1 MCTNKHRLLYR
12 SSTEDSLV
20 QTIFGLFL
28 FFFFYEPTGSP
39 PKKPVVM
46 QGGDRED
53 AGTRMAQTGPDGKTG
68 PGCVWGKECCFHDQ
82 PGIPPQPMRR
92 GRALKF
98 HKSSAGPEGDVT
110 TLKTELR
117 CRASVH
123 NPTEERELRS
133 G

>member
-1 MCTNKHRLLYR
+1 
-12 SSTEDSLV
+12 
-20 QTIFGLFL
+20 
-28 FFFFYEPTGSP
+28 
-39 PKKPVVM
+39 M

-98 HKSSAGPEGDVT
+98 HKCSAGPEGDVT